1 MESTI
6 QQKLQRI
13 LDQDYEFRL
22 GDYIGQGFSL
32 FQKQVGLFM
41 GFTFVFFLIV
51 MLANFVPIVGPIA
64 VNLFLTPPLIC
75 GFYLVSDKIR
85 RGESVVF
92 NDFFKGFDSL
102 GQLALAALVMGIIYM
117 ISLVPVFAVVGF
129 SLFMG
134 DFSSLNH
141 FPFWAILLLVPLF
154 YLAIG
159 YSWTNMFIV
168 FYKMEFWPAMEMSRK
183 MITKHWGIIFLFSIV
198 VGLLAGA
205 GIIALGIGILATLP
219 IALAASYSAFA
230 DVTRLAE
237 AESADEIVD
246 HLVD

>member
-1 MESTI
+1 MESTV

-13 LDQDYEFRL
+13 LDQGYEFRL

-32 FQKQVGLFM
+32 FQKQIGLFM
-41 GFTFVFFLIV
+41 GFTLVFFLIV
-51 MLANFVPIVGPIA
+51 IVANFVPIVGPIA

-75 GFYLVSDKIR
+75 GFYLVADKLR

-102 GQLALAALVMGIIYM
+102 GPLALAALVMGLIYVICM
-117 ISLVPVFAVVGF
+117 VPVFAVVGF
-129 SLFMG
+129 SLFLG
-134 DFSSLNH
+134 DFSSLDH
-141 FPFWAILLLVPLF
+141 FPFWAFLLVAPLV

-183 MITKHWGIIFLFSIV
+183 IITKHWGMIFLFSIV
-198 VGLLAGA
+198 IGLLAGA
-205 GIIALGIGILATLP
+205 GFIALGIGILATVP
-219 IALAASYSAFA
+219 VALIASYAAFA

-237 AESADEIVD
+237 VDNADEIVD